1 MRTFDEEV
9 EVKVVTQGQD
19 WMITE
24 DGQCQ
29 VCSTPRDWDL
39 LETPYR
45 FHRFLT
51 QIEDLL
57 QDTTHH
63 DDCWPALRRLVRKLV
78 LNCYWLHTQYP
89 EPTTITDVAIQTLYD
104 EIGYPLTVQT
114 NTYLPGVVSPIHN
127 HGTWGVVA
135 LLKGQEK
142 NTFWRRT
149 PTKEFQDKITAV
161 GEKVFSP
168 GDVISFAPG
177 AIHRVEAV
185 GDSPMVTFNIY
196 GETDHK
202 ARFEFNPE
210 SHQAKN
216 F

>member
-1 MRTFDEEV
+1 MSTLS
-9 EVKVVTQGQD
+9 EVKRVAHGQD
-19 WMITE
+19 WMVTE

-29 VCSTPRDWDL
+29 VCPTPREWDL

-51 QIEDLL
+51 QVEDLL
-57 QDTTHH
+57 QGTTHE
-63 DDCWPALRRLVRKLV
+63 DDCLPALRHLVRKLT
-78 LNCYWLHTQYP
+78 LNSYWLQTQHP
-89 EPTTITDVAIQTLYD
+89 DPRAITDVAIQTLYD

-114 NTYLPGVVSPIHN
+114 NTYLPGVISPIHN

-135 LLKGQEK
+135 LLKGKEQ
-142 NTFWRRT
+142 NTFWQRT
-149 PTKEFQDKITAV
+149 PTEDFQDKITPV
-161 GEKVFSP
+161 GKKIFSP

-177 AIHRVEAV
+177 AIHCVEAV
-185 GDSPMVTFNIY
+185 GNGPMVTFNIY
-196 GETDHK
+196 GETNHK

-210 SHQAKN
+210 AHQAKN